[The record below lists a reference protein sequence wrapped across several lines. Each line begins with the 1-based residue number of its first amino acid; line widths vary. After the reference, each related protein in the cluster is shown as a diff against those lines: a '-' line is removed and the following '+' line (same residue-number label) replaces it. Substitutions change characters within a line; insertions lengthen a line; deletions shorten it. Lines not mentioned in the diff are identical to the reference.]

1 MLKIVR
7 CIPLVFAGL
16 ALLLPFSAQAQQ
28 SQDQPRPNAP
38 RGRAWGRRGAAG
50 RNGMAALA
58 QKLNLTGQQ
67 KQQFRQIGQ
76 ESHQQAV
83 SVRSDSSLSDA
94 DKKAKLQEVRKQAHL
109 KMFAVLTPEQKEQ
122 LKQMR
127 EERKKQMEKKQGPGD
142 QASSQK
148 PGISQDDDPF
158 AGMTSDDDEPGNG
171 K

>member
-7 CIPLVFAGL
+7 CIPLVLAGL
-16 ALLLPFSAQAQQ
+16 ALLLPFSAQAQR
-28 SQDQPRPNAP
+28 SQTEGQG
-38 RGRAWGRRGAAG
+38 GRAWGRKGAAG

-58 QKLNLTGQQ
+58 QKLNLTDQQ
-67 KQQFRQIGQ
+67 KQQFRQIAQ
-76 ESHQQAV
+76 ESRQQAV
-83 SVRSDSSLSDA
+83 SVRKDSSLSDA

-127 EERKKQMEKKQGPGD
+127 EERKKQMEKNEGPGD

-148 PGISQDDDPF
+148 PGSSQDEDPF
-158 AGMTSDDDEPGNG
+158 AGMTSDDDGPGNG
-171 K
+171 R